1 VKNRLWTLLLCAVLI
16 CLLPGCWDG
25 VELQKRAVVLMVGI
39 DPSDQDDH
47 GVKVSLQLARPQSF
61 SRSPQG
67 STSSREDN
75 TAVITKSGTEV
86 TDALRKIQ
94 LSIDRNLFFGH
105 VRAVVINQVIAQ
117 RGILPV
123 VSPVLQSRITP
134 RESWLFVS
142 ASPAREVLEYT
153 PSLDAIPSTY
163 FTNYFENRLLLNRPY
178 EVTLGGFHQ
187 RLVTPGIQ
195 PFAIW
200 IGRGN
205 DGLSAPRIEGIAAF
219 SADRFVGGLNP
230 QQALGWLFIENQ
242 FPKSPLSFQC
252 PTKKDGQFVINVKS
266 VKSTL
271 HMTRLKSNEPQAIVR
286 LSLKGWVEGGACVIE
301 TNQMELEQLRQQVK
315 NEVKNVVETSIQQC
329 QAMNTDI
336 FGMGRNVY
344 RYSPRDWHGD
354 NEWDQTFRKVKTA
367 VQVDVQLDF
376 LQTYKKSALPLVRQ

>member
-1 VKNRLWTLLLCAVLI
+1 
-16 CLLPGCWDG
+16 
-25 VELQKRAVVLMVGI
+25 MMGI
-39 DPSDQDDH
+39 DPSDQDEH
-47 GVKVSLQLARPQSF
+47 GVRVSLQLAQPQKF
-61 SRSPQG
+61 SQTSK
-67 STSSREDN
+67 TSSSSSQAS
-75 TAVITKSGTEV
+75 TVVISKSGAEV
-86 TDALRKIQ
+86 SDALRKIQ

-105 VRAVVINQVIAQ
+105 VRAVVIHQDIAK
-117 RGILPV
+117 RGMLHV

-142 ASPAREVLEYT
+142 SSPAREVLQYT
-153 PSLDAIPSTY
+153 PALDAIPSTY

-219 SADRFVGGLNP
+219 SADEFVGGLNT
-230 QQALGWLFIENQ
+230 QQALGWLFIQNQ
-242 FPKSPLSFQC
+242 FPKSPLSFRC
-252 PTKKDGQFVINVKS
+252 PNKKDGQFVVNVKS

-271 HMTRLKSNEPQAIVR
+271 RMIHLKSNEPQAIVHLR
-286 LSLKGWVEGGACVIE
+286 LKGWVEGGACVIE